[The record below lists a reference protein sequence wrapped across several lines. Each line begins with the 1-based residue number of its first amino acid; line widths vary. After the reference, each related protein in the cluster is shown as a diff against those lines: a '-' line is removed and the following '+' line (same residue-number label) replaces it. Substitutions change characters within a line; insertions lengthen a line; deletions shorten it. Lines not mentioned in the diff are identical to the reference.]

1 MLAEGV
7 ADPRMHWQGRGSSW
21 HYLERASYTQAVCWA
36 GLCAAEAL
44 HYAHGQGLL
53 HLDLKPSNLL
63 LTADGQPM
71 LLDFHLARGPLP
83 AGVEVHEPPGGT
95 PAYMSPEQRS
105 AWQASSLGCPLA
117 VGLDARSDVYSLA
130 LVLVEAL
137 GGGPRGVKEGE
148 SPFAGRELR
157 YLPTGVRDILRR
169 ALKPDPADRY
179 PDAAAFAEDLR
190 RHLTDRALVGVRNR
204 NPAEWWA
211 KWRHRS
217 PHALRAVALMFAV
230 ALVSGVFARF
240 AWNSDRRRTADAA
253 EALYFG
259 KEQLSR
265 REYAEAAATLQRC
278 AALLKDTFSGREMSV
293 ELQHAQ
299 LLAARGQVL
308 STLGQHVRKLRF
320 AYSNESLPNDTLRVF
335 EHFCRETWNARGH
348 LLDPAAGPLR
358 PDEEEQLR
366 TDLLDVAVILA
377 DLLPRLS
384 APGELGRA
392 RLEALTVL
400 SQAETSLGPSAVI
413 ARERRALGQTASS
426 DDPEPRSALEH
437 YVVGRWLFRA
447 GDLAGAR
454 GELER
459 AVALRPQEFW
469 PWFWRGLC
477 AYKLRRFEDAASSF
491 SVCIAL
497 SPDSAECFCN
507 RALARFGL
515 GQGPEARADYD
526 RALELDSGLA
536 AAALN
541 RGVLNL
547 QEKRLAEAEGDLTR
561 ALAVGADPAVVYFNL
576 AVLCQRRHDRQGSLA
591 NVDKAL
597 RIRPDYADARSLRGR
612 ILESRQ

>member
-21 HYLERASYTQAVCWA
+21 QYLERASYVQAVCWA

-71 LLDFHLARGPLP
+71 LLDFHLAREPLP
-83 AGVEVHEPPGGT
+83 AGVPVHEPPGGT

-105 AWQASSLGCPLA
+105 AWQASSLGRP
-117 VGLDARSDVYSLA
+117 LDAGVDGRSDVYSLA

-137 GGGPRGVKEGE
+137 GGGPRGVKEDE

-157 YLPTGVRDILRR
+157 YLPTGLRDIFRR
-169 ALKPDPADRY
+169 ALKTDPADRY
-179 PDAAAFAEDLR
+179 PDAAALAEDLR
-190 RHLTDRALVGVRNR
+190 RHLSDRPLVGVRNR
-204 NPAEWWA
+204 NPAEWWV

-217 PHALRAVALMFAV
+217 PHALRAVALMLTV
-230 ALVSGVFARF
+230 AMVSGVFARF
-240 AWNSDRRRTADAA
+240 AWNSDRQRAADAA
-253 EALYFG
+253 EALYVG

-278 AALLKDTFSGREMSV
+278 AALLKDTFSGRELTV
-293 ELQHAQ
+293 ELKHAQ
-299 LLAARGQVL
+299 SLATRGQAL
-308 STLGQHVRKLRF
+308 STLGRHVRKLRF
-320 AYSNESLPNDTLRVF
+320 AYGNESLAPDTIRAF
-335 EHFCRETWNARGH
+335 EHFCRDTWDARGQ
-348 LLDPAAGPLR
+348 LLDAAAGPLR
-358 PDEEEQLR
+358 SDEEEQLR

-377 DLLPRLS
+377 DLLPRLA
-384 APGELGRA
+384 APQETDA
-392 RLEALTVL
+392 ALQQAVTVL
-400 SQAETSLGPSAVI
+400 SQAEALLGPSAVI
-413 ARERRALGQTASS
+413 ARARRALGQPVSG

-437 YVVGRWLFRA
+437 YVVGRWLYRA

-454 GELER
+454 GELEQ

-477 AYKLRRFEDAASSF
+477 AYKLRRFEDAVSSF

-507 RALARFGL
+507 RAIARFGL
-515 GQGPEARADYD
+515 GQATEARADYD
-526 RALELDSGLA
+526 KAVALDAGLP

-541 RGVLNL
+541 RGILNL
-547 QEKRLAEAEGDLTR
+547 QEKRLAEAEGDLGR
-561 ALAVGADPAVVYFNL
+561 ALTLGADPAVVYFNL

-597 RIRPDYADARSLRGR
+597 RYRPAYPDARNLRGR
-612 ILESRQ
+612 ILDSRQ